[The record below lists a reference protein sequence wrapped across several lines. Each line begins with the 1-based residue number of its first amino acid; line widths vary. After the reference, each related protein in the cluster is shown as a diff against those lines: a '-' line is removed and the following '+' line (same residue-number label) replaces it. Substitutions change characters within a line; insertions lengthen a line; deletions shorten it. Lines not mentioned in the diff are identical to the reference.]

1 VIPQLN
7 CATYS
12 GNVVRPRLR
21 PFDLRNGAVPFR
33 RHGVTLTI
41 FLSPYETI
49 RGPMTLTNEMR
60 SGDDSKCGVA
70 LDHPR
75 ERCSQKTIAPANDP

>member
-1 VIPQLN
+1 
-7 CATYS
+7 
-12 GNVVRPRLR
+12 VRPRLC

-70 LDHPR
+70 LDHPQNDVATNHPQNDIATNR
-75 ERCSQKTIAPANDP
+75 PEERYGSRPP

>member
-1 VIPQLN
+1 
-7 CATYS
+7 
-12 GNVVRPRLR
+12 VVRPRLR
-21 PFDLRNGAVPFR
+21 PFDLRTGAVPFR

-70 LDHPR
+70 LDHPQNDVATNHPQNDIATNR
-75 ERCSQKTIAPANDP
+75 PEERYGSRPP